1 MSSSAKR
8 AERREYTVNTT
19 RFYPVARERLFECW
33 TKAEHMTHWFAPR
46 GFSVHSCEA
55 DARPG
60 GIFRLCMRAPWGD
73 EYWVNGSYR
82 EVVPPER
89 LVIDCRAADESG
101 VEQIDE
107 VIRVWLAAE
116 DGGTKLTL
124 QAVAGGSG
132 AGAAAMLGGMEQGWS
147 ETLDRL
153 GDRANPHG

>member
-1 MSSSAKR
+1 MSAAPKP
-8 AERREYTVNTT
+8 APRREYTVNTT
-19 RFYPVARERLFECW
+19 RFYPVARERVFECW
-33 TKAEHMTHWFAPR
+33 TKAEHMSHWFAPR

-60 GIFRLCMRAPWGD
+60 GIFRLCMRASDGE
-73 EYWVNGSYR
+73 EYWVHGSYR

-101 VEQIDE
+101 DEQIDE

-116 DGGTKLTL
+116 GGGTKLTL

-153 GDRANPHG
+153 GDRAKPHG

>member
-1 MSSSAKR
+1 
-8 AERREYTVNTT
+8 
-19 RFYPVARERLFECW
+19 
-33 TKAEHMTHWFAPR
+33 MTHWFAPR

-132 AGAAAMLGGMEQGWS
+132 AGAAAMLGGMEQGWG